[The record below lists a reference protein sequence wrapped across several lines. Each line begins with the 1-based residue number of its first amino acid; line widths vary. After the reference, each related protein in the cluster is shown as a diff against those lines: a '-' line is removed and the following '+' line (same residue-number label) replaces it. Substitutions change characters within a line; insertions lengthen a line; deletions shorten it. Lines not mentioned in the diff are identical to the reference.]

1 MIQYECRPSFLA
13 RAPAKSARD
22 DQKVGRLL
30 AECPEE
36 SGARLSVLSIETG
49 HGGTFPVLTSAT
61 LGMLAYGLYSIGSA
75 LVHAFGPSPLEL
87 WATLG
92 LVVLGVMLIL
102 AAAFVRASMP
112 GGLALALGAL
122 LGLQSLAL
130 HNAAHLYGQ
139 VVALPQLARAFFAAT
154 LVVLAYVGL
163 RTLKPPDQRLIDE

>member
-1 MIQYECRPSFLA
+1 M
-13 RAPAKSARD
+13 
-22 DQKVGRLL
+22 
-30 AECPEE
+30 
-36 SGARLSVLSIETG
+36 
-49 HGGTFPVLTSAT
+49 LTSAT

-75 LVHAFGPSPLEL
+75 FAHAFGPSPLEL

-112 GGLALALGAL
+112 GGLALALGAM

-130 HNAAHLYGQ
+130 RNAAHLYGQ
-139 VVALPQLARAFFAAT
+139 VAALPQLARAFLAAT

-163 RTLKPPDQRLIDE
+163 RTLQPPDETLIDE